1 MLWTALIFGLAGGFH
16 CIGMCGPIAFIIPVN
31 RESKTSLIFQTFLYH
46 FGRIL
51 SYSII
56 GLLFGFI
63 GKGLYLA
70 GFQQRLSILMGVI
83 MILTILTPVAVFN
96 KYNFSK
102 PLYKIVARVKYNL
115 GIYLNKKTNKA
126 LFSIGF
132 FNGFLPCGLVYIA
145 VIGSISTGNP
155 VEGALYM
162 TLFGVGTIPMM
173 TAAVL
178 LGNFVSVSLR
188 TKFQKI
194 IPVFVIIIGLLFIL
208 RGLGLGIPY
217 FSPSDVKLQP
227 VSDPEICLTYEK
239 IDHQE
244 LTISN
249 LIHKE
254 MNIGV

>member
-1 MLWTALIFGLAGGFH
+1 MLWTALILGLAGGFH

-31 RESKTSLIFQTFLYH
+31 RSSYSSLIFQTFLYH
-46 FGRIL
+46 FGRLL
-51 SYSII
+51 SYSLI

-83 MILTILTPVAVFN
+83 MIITIITPASIFN

-102 PLYKIVARVKYNL
+102 PLYKIIGKVKYNL
-115 GIYLNKKTNKA
+115 GIYLNKKSNKA

-132 FNGFLPCGLVYIA
+132 FNGLLPCGLVYIA
-145 VIGSISTGNP
+145 VIGSISTGNA
-155 VEGALYM
+155 VQGAIYM
-162 TLFGVGTIPMM
+162 ALFGVGTIPMM

-188 TKFQKI
+188 SKFQKI

-217 FSPSDVKLQP
+217 FSPSDAKLQP
-227 VSDPEICLTYEK
+227 ISDPEICLIIEK
-239 IDHQE
+239 IDYDAR
-244 LTISN
+244 TS
-249 LIHKE
+249 
-254 MNIGV
+254 